1 MSYQV
6 QRGDTIA
13 KVTQLFNMKWETL
26 RRLNPNAVGQS
37 SKTGNWFLKEGAEI
51 RGRETFKSILHQ
63 EQETDHQIR
72 PEGGSTDPEEFIE
85 YTIQPG
91 DTLWALAV
99 KRFQLNVEDL
109 IKDNDIKDPN
119 KIRPG
124 QKIRVKTPSFPAQQQ
139 EVVASWYGEQYHG
152 RPMANGEF
160 FNMYGNTIAHRSLP
174 FGTRVEL
181 RNSETGQR
189 AEAVVTDRGPYIAG
203 RDVDISYGLARK
215 LSMVNQG
222 IGRLMMRIMA

>member
-1 MSYQV
+1 MPYHV

-13 KVTQLFNMKWETL
+13 KVTQLLDMKWETL
-26 RRLNPNAVGQS
+26 RRINPKAVGQS

-51 RGRETFKSILHQ
+51 KGKETFESVLRQ
-63 EQETDHQIR
+63 EQA
-72 PEGGSTDPEEFIE
+72 TDPQIETAGVSKDSEPFIE

-99 KRFQLNVEDL
+99 KRFRVNVEDL
-109 IKDNDIKDPN
+109 IRENGIRDPD

-124 QKIRVKTPSFPAQQQ
+124 QKIRVRTVSLPERQE
-139 EVVASWYGEQYHG
+139 EVVASWYGDRYHG

-160 FNMYGNTIAHRSLP
+160 FNMYGNTMAHKSLP

-181 RNSETGQR
+181 RNPETGQR
-189 AEAVVTDRGPYIAG
+189 AEAVVTDRGPYVAR
-203 RDVDISYGLARK
+203 RDVDISYGLARR
-215 LSMVNQG
+215 LSLVEKG
-222 IGRLMMRIMA
+222 